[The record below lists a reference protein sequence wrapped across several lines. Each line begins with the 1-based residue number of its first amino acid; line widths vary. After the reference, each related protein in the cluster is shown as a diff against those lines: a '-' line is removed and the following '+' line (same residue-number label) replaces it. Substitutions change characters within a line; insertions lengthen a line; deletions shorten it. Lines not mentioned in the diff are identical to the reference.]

1 MSGEGA
7 SVSPQLQRGPRGV
20 LQEEEGK
27 DDGDTLELY
36 QQSLG
41 ELLLLLAGELWLC
54 QGQGRVLR
62 LWLIPGTSLFPLQR
76 SRRGGGGS
84 CCTRR

>member
-1 MSGEGA
+1 MDLGGPLSPRVEGERVNSGGEGPG
-7 SVSPQLQRGPRGV
+7 VSPPAAAGPPRGL

-41 ELLLLLAGELWLC
+41 ELLLLLAGEL
-54 QGQGRVLR
+54 
-62 LWLIPGTSLFPLQR
+62 
-76 SRRGGGGS
+76 
-84 CCTRR
+84 

>member
-1 MSGEGA
+1 MGGEGA
-7 SVSPQLQRGPRGV
+7 SVSPQLQRGPRGL

-41 ELLLLLAGELWLC
+41 ELLLLLAGELWL
-54 QGQGRVLR
+54 
-62 LWLIPGTSLFPLQR
+62 
-76 SRRGGGGS
+76 
-84 CCTRR
+84 

>member
-1 MSGEGA
+1 MEGTGCVVPPPCDRSLA
-7 SVSPQLQRGPRGV
+7 PGVS

-41 ELLLLLAGELWLC
+41 ELLLLLAGEWWPWRALR
-54 QGQGRVLR
+54 GRGHILR
-62 LWLIPGTSLFPLQR
+62 P
-76 SRRGGGGS
+76 RGG
-84 CCTRR
+84 

>member
-1 MSGEGA
+1 MLDFGVLLCLWGR
-7 SVSPQLQRGPRGV
+7 SPPWSLRNTPEAGDSRGL

-41 ELLLLLAGELWLC
+41 ELLLLLAGEL
-54 QGQGRVLR
+54 GSGREVR
-62 LWLIPGTSLFPLQR
+62 GTSPMPW
-76 SRRGGGGS
+76 
-84 CCTRR
+84 